1 MIAKIGNCYFKLL
14 YIPIFFQKFQIR
26 NTEFFFLDY
35 RVLYENILYKINI
48 LKRNDI
54 AKFYCYFCTI
64 ERVFIFCFVMLILIN
79 SWSLQTTIYQSFI
92 LQQKG

>member
-26 NTEFFFLDY
+26 NTEFFLFRLSSSI
-35 RVLYENILYKINI
+35 RKISFTGMILLNFIATFVQ
-48 LKRNDI
+48 LKEYL
-54 AKFYCYFCTI
+54 F
-64 ERVFIFCFVMLILIN
+64 FCFVMLILIN